1 MTRPL
6 RAEGVCWEGILLGLL
21 GRLVFR
27 HGLSL
32 QDPVPEFL
40 GVGHVVERDAGGD
53 MRGCLVHIL
62 LRGYQRSAGK
72 RGTVLRW

>member
-6 RAEGVCWEGILLGLL
+6 RAVECGWEGILLGLL

-32 QDPVPEFL
+32 QDQVPEIL
-40 GVGHVVERDAGGD
+40 GVGHVVESDAGGD

-62 LRGYQRSAGK
+62 LRGRQRSAGK
-72 RGTVLRW
+72 SGTVLR